1 MSDEEL
7 LYLIRCGNEWAFE
20 ELYRKCEK
28 MIWKIAR
35 GIIAVPDDVVDVEN
49 IVGECKYNFIPII
62 DKYREDL
69 NANFKT
75 YFMICIKHRIY
86 SLLKKQ
92 WEYVENYPISFEEQV
107 NDNKVVFDYLKDPNA
122 LVPDKIMVVKEA
134 STHYEVLTDKKLT
147 QRERTIYHYLLLGY
161 KTKDIAEILNISLKS
176 CYNASYRISL
186 KKDIVNKE
194 LTKQMKYD
202 KLK

>member
-1 MSDEEL
+1 
-7 LYLIRCGNEWAFE
+7 
-20 ELYRKCEK
+20 
-28 MIWKIAR
+28 
-35 GIIAVPDDVVDVEN
+35 
-49 IVGECKYNFIPII
+49 
-62 DKYREDL
+62 
-69 NANFKT
+69 
-75 YFMICIKHRIY
+75 
-86 SLLKKQ
+86 
-92 WEYVENYPISFEEQV
+92 
-107 NDNKVVFDYLKDPNA
+107 
-122 LVPDKIMVVKEA
+122 VPDKIMVVKEA